1 MKTMKAKICAK
12 LRAGRGE
19 TLAEVLV
26 ALLIAALALTMLA
39 SVIAAS
45 SRMITQSKAK
55 MKTYYEAN
63 DALAEQDVDNSN
75 ASFSVTILRVDSETG
90 ADTTDAIT
98 LEPGKTLAVAGFKN
112 DTLGSKV
119 IYSYCLTEGEGT

>member
-75 ASFSVTILRVDSETG
+75 ASFSVTILRVDSETET
-90 ADTTDAIT
+90 DTTDSVT
-98 LEPGKTLAVAGFKN
+98 LEPGKTLAVAGFMN

-119 IYSYCLTEGEGT
+119 IYSYCLTEGEDT